1 MRSSIGFDAV
11 PLHNAVLCADC
22 EVITASR
29 FDRCR
34 MCGSPSLLSLSR
46 ILGGEIDS
54 DRAVMLVIPEA
65 AGDQAPTAN
74 FDPGLA
80 A

>member
-1 MRSSIGFDAV
+1 MTFDAV

-22 EVITASR
+22 EVITSSR
-29 FDRCR
+29 FDRCC

-46 ILGGEIDS
+46 ILGGEIDGN
-54 DRAVMLVIPEA
+54 RAVMLAIPESAGEQA
-65 AGDQAPTAN
+65 ATAN
-74 FDPGLA
+74 FDVGLA